1 MLGPMLG
8 GVSAGWRNV
17 MTPSTQFWS
26 TADTVEDDYWFLGS
40 LATVKASAA
49 RTGGALSVVEFLH
62 PPGFATPPH
71 VHHGADEAFY
81 LLSGSVQGFCGDQN
95 WEAAEG
101 TFVWLPREVPH
112 GYSVD
117 GGVPVRTLAITVPGG
132 FDRFVSEL
140 GGPAGQHGL
149 PLTVEMPDMATML
162 AVRARHDIEVLGPPP
177 VRRRD

>member
-8 GVSAGWRNV
+8 GVSACWRSV

-71 VHHGADEAFY
+71 VHHGADQAFY
-81 LLSGSVQGFCGDQN
+81 VLSGSVQWFCGGRS
-95 WEAAEG
+95 AAN
-101 TFVWLPREVPH
+101 
-112 GYSVD
+112 
-117 GGVPVRTLAITVPGG
+117 
-132 FDRFVSEL
+132 
-140 GGPAGQHGL
+140 
-149 PLTVEMPDMATML
+149 
-162 AVRARHDIEVLGPPP
+162 RAWAW
-177 VRRRD
+177 